1 MILRT
6 PESRFQNLPDYPF
19 TPNYVDFGETRM
31 HFVDAAGDTG
41 ETVLML
47 HGEPS
52 WSFLYRKMIPIVN
65 AAGHR
70 VVAPDLIGFGK
81 SDKYSERSDYTFL
94 MHVDSIINLIDKLD
108 LGDITLMCQDWGGL
122 IGLRVAAEHPERFSR
137 IVASNTFLPTG
148 DEKVPA
154 AFKAW
159 LKFSQ
164 VTPFFPVGKLVS
176 KGCATKLSK
185 DVIAAYDAPFPD
197 KSYKAGALHFPAL
210 VPITPDDPASAPNR
224 AAWDELR
231 YWEKP
236 FLTAFGD
243 KDPITRGA
251 DKVLQKRIP
260 GTKGQPHTTLKD
272 AGHFIQEDKG
282 EELADLI
289 VEFVAKNR
297 MDN

>member
-1 MILRT
+1 MMLRT
-6 PESRFQNLPDYPF
+6 PDRRFEDLPDYPF
-19 TPNYVDFGETRM
+19 SPNYADFRGARM
-31 HFVDAAGDTG
+31 HYVDEPGESG

-65 AAGHR
+65 NAGHR

-81 SDKYSERSDYTFL
+81 SDKFADRNDYSYQ
-94 MHVDSIINLIDKLD
+94 MHVDSIVGLIEKLD
-108 LGDITLMCQDWGGL
+108 LNKITLMCQDWGGL
-122 IGLRVAAEHPERFSR
+122 IGLRVAAEHPDRFAR

-154 AFKAW
+154 AFKIW

-176 KGCATKLSK
+176 KGCATKIPK
-185 DVIAAYDAPFPD
+185 EVIRAYDAPFPD
-197 KSYKAGALHFPAL
+197 KSYKAGALEFPAL
-210 VPITPDDPASAPNR
+210 VPITPDNPASEANR

-231 YWEKP
+231 RWEKP
-236 FLTAFGD
+236 FLLAFSD

-251 DKVLQKRIP
+251 DAVLKRRIP
-260 GTKGQPHTTLKD
+260 GTSGQPHTTIKG
-272 AGHFIQEDKG
+272 AGHFLQEDKG
-282 EELADLI
+282 EELAKVI
-289 VEFVAKNR
+289 VDFIAAN
-297 MDN
+297 D